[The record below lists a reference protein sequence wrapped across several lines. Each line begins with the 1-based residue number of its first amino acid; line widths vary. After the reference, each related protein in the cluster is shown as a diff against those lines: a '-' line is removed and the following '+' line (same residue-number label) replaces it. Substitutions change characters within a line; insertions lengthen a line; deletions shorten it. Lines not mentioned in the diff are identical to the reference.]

1 MQYAVFSVTD
11 EGLQLALE
19 EMRCVETKVYIPNN
33 MFATFRVS
41 NSNVEIKFRIS
52 LKVFTEC
59 LHIFGEDGNPS
70 LRMTYKG
77 DGAPLCL
84 M

>member
-1 MQYAVFSVTD
+1 MQYAVFRVTE

-33 MFATFRVS
+33 MFATFRVD
-41 NSNVEIKFRIS
+41 SNVEIKFRIS

-77 DGAPLCL
+77 DGFPLCL